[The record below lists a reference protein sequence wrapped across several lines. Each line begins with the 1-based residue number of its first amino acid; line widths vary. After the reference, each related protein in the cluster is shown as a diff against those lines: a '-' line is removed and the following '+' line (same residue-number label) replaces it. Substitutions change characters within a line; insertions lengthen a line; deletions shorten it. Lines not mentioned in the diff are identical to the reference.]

1 MHAYFDCFAGISG
14 DMTLGALVDLGLDA
28 DWLAAELRRL
38 PLDGFHLVRET
49 VHRSGI
55 RATRIEVIAE
65 ESHHHRDWAAIR
77 QMIADSPYCPA
88 VRRNSLGVFER
99 IARAEAAIHGVDLD
113 RVHFHEV
120 GGIDALVD
128 IVGSC
133 LGIEKL
139 GITAVSA
146 SALPQGRGLV
156 RCAHGTLPVPAPA
169 TLAILEGL
177 PVYGVPVQAELVTPT
192 GAALMAGLAEAFGP
206 LPAMRVVQVGY
217 GAGRQELADRPNLL
231 RIVMGQSADP
241 AGADLDEVVAVV
253 ETTIDDMNPEIFG
266 YLMERLFADGAL
278 DVCWLPVQMKKNR
291 PGIQVQVVCRP
302 AAREAV
308 IGRILAETTSLGVR
322 HATVQR
328 RALERQLETC
338 HSPLGPVQ
346 VKRITG
352 PDGRRRRVPE
362 FEACRRIARQR
373 NMALREV
380 YDRIQQHL
388 ASDPEANH
396 GPNAGESGPT
406 TTEGDI

>member
-14 DMTLGALVDLGLDA
+14 DMTLGALIDLGLDP

-38 PLDGFHLVRET
+38 PLDGFRLVRET

-55 RATRIEVIAE
+55 RATRIEVAAE
-65 ESHHHRDWAAIR
+65 EGHHHRDWSAIR
-77 QMIADSPYCPA
+77 QMIGDSPYSPA
-88 VRRNSLGVFER
+88 VRRKSLGVFER

-128 IVGSC
+128 IVGGC
-133 LGIEKL
+133 LGLEKL

-192 GAALMAGLAEAFGP
+192 GAALMAGLAEDFGP
-206 LPAMRVVQVGY
+206 LPAMRVARVGY
-217 GAGRQELADRPNLL
+217 GAGQQELADRPNLL
-231 RIVMGQSADP
+231 RIVLGQATDP
-241 AGADLDEVVAVV
+241 GGAALDEVVAVV

-302 AAREAV
+302 AARETV
-308 IGRILAETTSLGVR
+308 IGRILTETTSLGVR

-328 RALERQLETC
+328 RALDRRIETC

-362 FEACRRIARQR
+362 YEACRRIAREHD
-373 NMALREV
+373 MPLRAV
-380 YDRIQQHL
+380 YDRLQAYL
-388 ASDPEANH
+388 ASDPEPDR
-396 GPNAGESGPT
+396 GPDAGEQGST
-406 TTEGDI
+406 TAEGDL